1 MKNRTGTQSKTGER
15 VPVYSNEG
23 LTLISCRS
31 YLQFTAMRGFCLYLV
46 GLLTVYS
53 NWGFCLHLVG
63 ILSVYSNEGLILISC
78 RFTYS
83 YTYIVGPTYSLQQCG
98 AHTYNL

>member
-1 MKNRTGTQSKTGER
+1 MKNRTGTQSKTGEW

-31 YLQFTAMRGFCLYLV
+31 YLKFTAMRGLCLYLV

-53 NWGFCLHLVG
+53 NGGFCLYLVG
-63 ILSVYSNEGLILISC
+63 ILTVYSNEGHILIFC
-78 RFTYS
+78 KFTYS
-83 YTYIVGPTYSLQQCG
+83 YTYFVGPTNSLQQCG
-98 AHTYNL
+98 T